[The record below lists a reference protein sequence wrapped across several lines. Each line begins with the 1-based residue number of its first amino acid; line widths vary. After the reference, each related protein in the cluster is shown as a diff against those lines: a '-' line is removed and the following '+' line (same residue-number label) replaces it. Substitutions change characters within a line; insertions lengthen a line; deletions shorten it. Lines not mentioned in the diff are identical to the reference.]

1 MHPPAPFNELDQQG
15 VSTIGSSRVSCAP
28 NNPVSNREALP
39 MVEISREPFG
49 EVEGRLIDRFT
60 LANRHGLRVEVL
72 TYGGIIRAIWVPD
85 RDGQLANVSLGFADL
100 AGYLDYND
108 PYFGC
113 IAGRYA
119 NRIARGFFTLDGETY
134 QLPTNDGSNH
144 LHGGIRGF
152 DKRVWDAEEIREDGA
167 AGVQLAYVSADG
179 EEGYP
184 GTLPAAVRYRL
195 DDDNRLRIDYR
206 AESNHPTIIN
216 LTNHTYWN
224 LAGEGTGSVEDHVL
238 WLAASRYTPVD
249 ASLTPT
255 GELSLVEGTPFDFTT
270 PTAIG
275 ARLREGHPQLLIGRG
290 YDHNVVLD
298 RAPGDTALIE
308 AASLRDPDSGR
319 VLTIWTT
326 EPGIQLY
333 SGGYLDGTLV
343 GASGRTYRQ
352 GDGVALE
359 TQHFPD
365 SPNQPHFP
373 STVLRPGETYAST
386 TLFAFSV

>member
-1 MHPPAPFNELDQQG
+1 VGGQ
-15 VSTIGSSRVSCAP
+15 
-28 NNPVSNREALP
+28 EAFA

-49 EVEGRLIDRFT
+49 EIEGRLIDRFT
-60 LANRHGLRVEVL
+60 LANRHGLRVEVI
-72 TYGGIIRAIWVPD
+72 TYGGIIRAIWAPD
-85 RDGQLANVSLGFADL
+85 RAGQLANVTLGFADL
-100 AGYLDYND
+100 AGYLDHND

-119 NRIARGFFTLDGETY
+119 NRIARGIFTVDGETY

-144 LHGGIRGF
+144 LHGGVRGF
-152 DKRVWDAEEIREDGA
+152 DKRVWDADEIREDGA
-167 AGVQLAYVSADG
+167 AGVRLARVSPDG

-184 GTLPAAVRYRL
+184 GTLSAAVSYLL
-195 DDDNRLRIDYR
+195 DDDNQLRIDYR
-206 AESNHPTIIN
+206 AESDRPTIVN

-224 LAGEGTGSVEDHVL
+224 LGGEGTGSVEDHVL

-255 GELSLVEGTPFDFTT
+255 GDLAPVTDTPFDFTT

-275 ARLREGHPQLLIGRG
+275 ARIRESHPQLLIGRG

-298 RAPGDTALIE
+298 RAPADATLIE
-308 AASLRDPDSGR
+308 AATLRDPDSGR
-319 VLTIWTT
+319 ALTIWTT
-326 EPGIQLY
+326 EPGIQFY

-343 GASGRTYRQ
+343 GAGGHTYRQ

-365 SPNQPHFP
+365 SPNQPNFP
-373 STVLRPGETYAST
+373 SSVLRPGHVYTST
-386 TLFAFSV
+386 TVFSFSA

>member
-1 MHPPAPFNELDQQG
+1 
-15 VSTIGSSRVSCAP
+15 
-28 NNPVSNREALP
+28 

-49 EVEGRLIDRFT
+49 EFAGQLIDRFT
-60 LANRHGLRVEVL
+60 LANRQGLRVEVI
-72 TYGGIIRAIWVPD
+72 TYGGIIRAIWAPD
-85 RDGQLANVSLGFADL
+85 RDGQLANVTLGFADL
-100 AGYLDYND
+100 AGYLDHND

-119 NRIARGFFTLDGETY
+119 NRIGGGAFILDGEPY
-134 QLPTNDGSNH
+134 QLQTNDGSNH
-144 LHGGIRGF
+144 LHGGMRGF
-152 DKRVWDAEEIREDGA
+152 DKHVWDAEEIRGDGA
-167 AGVQLAYVSADG
+167 AGVRLAHLSPHG

-184 GTLPAAVRYRL
+184 GTLSAAVSYVL

-206 AESNHPTIIN
+206 AESDRPTIIN

-224 LAGEGTGSVEDHVL
+224 LGGEGTGNVEDHVL
-238 WLAASRYTPVD
+238 QLAASRYTPVD
-249 ASLTPT
+249 TSLTPI
-255 GELSLVEGTPFDFTT
+255 GELASVTDTPFDFTT

-275 ARLREGHPQLLIGRG
+275 TRIRESHPQLLIGRG

-298 RAPGDTALIE
+298 REPGDSTLIE
-308 AASLRDPDSGR
+308 AATLRDPGSGR
-319 VLTIWTT
+319 SLTVWTT
-326 EPGIQLY
+326 EPGIQFY

-365 SPNQPHFP
+365 SPNQPDFP
-373 STVLRPGETYAST
+373 STVLRPGEVFTST
-386 TLFAFSV
+386 TVFAFAT

>member
-1 MHPPAPFNELDQQG
+1 
-15 VSTIGSSRVSCAP
+15 
-28 NNPVSNREALP
+28 
-39 MVEISREPFG
+39 MVEISRDPFG
-49 EVEGRLIDRFT
+49 EIEGRLIDRFT
-60 LANRHGLRVEVL
+60 LANRHGLRVEVI
-72 TYGGIIRAIWVPD
+72 TYGGIIRAIWAPD
-85 RDGQLANVSLGFADL
+85 RDGQLANISLGFADL
-100 AGYLDYND
+100 AGYLDHND

-119 NRIARGFFTLDGETY
+119 NRIAKGVFTLDGETY
-134 QLPTNDGSNH
+134 QLATNDGSNH
-144 LHGGIRGF
+144 LHGGVRGF
-152 DKRVWDAEEIREDGA
+152 DKRVWDAEEIRRDA
-167 AGVQLAYVSADG
+167 AGVRLSRVSPDG
-179 EEGYP
+179 EESYP
-184 GTLPAAVRYRL
+184 GTLTAAVSYVL

-206 AESNHPTIIN
+206 AESDRPTIIN

-224 LAGEGTGSVEDHVL
+224 LGGEATGSVEDHVL

-255 GELSLVEGTPFDFTT
+255 GELAPVQDTPFDFTT

-275 ARLREGHPQLLIGRG
+275 ARIREGHSQLLIGRG

-298 RAPGDTALIE
+298 RAPGDTTLIE
-308 AASLRDPDSGR
+308 AATLRDPDSGR
-319 VLTIWTT
+319 ALTIWTT
-326 EPGIQLY
+326 EPGIQFY

-365 SPNQPHFP
+365 SPNQSNFP
-373 STVLRPGETYAST
+373 STVLRPGEVYTST
-386 TLFAFSV
+386 TVFGFAT

>member
-1 MHPPAPFNELDQQG
+1 
-15 VSTIGSSRVSCAP
+15 
-28 NNPVSNREALP
+28 

-49 EVEGRLIDRFT
+49 EIEGRLIDRFT
-60 LANRHGLRVEVL
+60 LANRHGLRVEVI
-72 TYGGIIRAIWVPD
+72 TYGGIIRAIWAPD
-85 RDGQLANVSLGFADL
+85 RDGQLANVTLGFADL
-100 AGYLDYND
+100 AGYLHQNE

-119 NRIARGFFTLDGETY
+119 NRIANGRFTLDGETY

-144 LHGGIRGF
+144 LHGGVCGF
-152 DKRVWDAEEIREDGA
+152 DKRVWDAEEIREEGG
-167 AGVQLAYVSADG
+167 AGVRLAHVSSDG

-184 GTLPAAVRYRL
+184 GALSATVSYLL

-206 AESNHPTIIN
+206 AESDRPTIVN

-238 WLAASRYTPVD
+238 QLAASRYTPVD

-255 GELSLVEGTPFDFTT
+255 GELAPVQDTPFDFTT
-270 PTAIG
+270 PMAIG
-275 ARLREGHPQLLIGRG
+275 ARIREGHPQLLIGRG

-298 RAPGDTALIE
+298 RAPGDATLIM
-308 AASLRDPDSGR
+308 AATLRDPDSGR
-319 VLTIWTT
+319 TLTIWTT
-326 EPGIQLY
+326 EPGIQFY

-352 GDGVALE
+352 GDGLALE

-365 SPNQPHFP
+365 SPNQKNFP
-373 STVLRPGETYAST
+373 STVLRPGETYTST
-386 TLFAFSV
+386 TVFALLA

>member
-1 MHPPAPFNELDQQG
+1 
-15 VSTIGSSRVSCAP
+15 
-28 NNPVSNREALP
+28 

-49 EVEGRLIDRFT
+49 EIEGRLIDRFT
-60 LANRHGLRVEVL
+60 LANRHGLRVEVI
-72 TYGGIIRAIWVPD
+72 TYGGIIRAIWAPD
-85 RDGQLANVSLGFADL
+85 RAGQLANVTLGFADL
-100 AGYLDYND
+100 AGYLDQND

-119 NRIARGFFTLDGETY
+119 NRIAGGLFALDGQTV

-144 LHGGIRGF
+144 LHGGVRGF
-152 DKRVWDAEEIREDGA
+152 DKQVWDAAEIREDA
-167 AGVQLAYVSADG
+167 VGVRLARVSPDG
-179 EEGYP
+179 EESYP
-184 GTLPAAVRYRL
+184 GTLSATVSYLL
-195 DDDNRLRIDYR
+195 DDDNQLRVDYL
-206 AESNHPTIIN
+206 AESDRPTIIN

-224 LAGEGTGSVEDHVL
+224 LGGEGTGSIEDHVL
-238 WLAASRYTPVD
+238 TLAASRYTPVD

-255 GELSLVEGTPFDFTT
+255 GELAPVADTPFDFTT

-275 ARLREGHPQLLIGRG
+275 GRIREGHPQLLIGRG
-290 YDHNVVLD
+290 YDHNLVLD
-298 RAPGDTALIE
+298 RAPGDATLVE
-308 AASLRDPDSGR
+308 AATVRDPDSGR

-326 EPGIQLY
+326 EPGIQFY

-365 SPNQPHFP
+365 SPNQPDFP
-373 STVLRPGETYAST
+373 STVLRPGEVYTST
-386 TLFAFSV
+386 TIFAFSV